1 MWKIPPSAVMPPVMA
16 PRTSGDPRPVCSPVS
31 DSPSEMPMLIP
42 APSAVESP
50 TTNAVCEFEETA
62 AAKIGAIEE
71 TVPSIMPTSA
81 GCTTRSTNERS
92 FSKPARCTRRAISEP
107 PRWCAVFTSVFM
119 AVRTAYVK
127 DPLRTA

>member
-1 MWKIPPSAVMPPVMA
+1 
-16 PRTSGDPRPVCSPVS
+16 
-31 DSPSEMPMLIP
+31 MLIP

-81 GCTTRSTNERS
+81 GWTTLSTKSRSS
-92 FSKPARCTRRAISEP
+92 SKPARWIKRAINEGAAA
-107 PRWCAVFTSVFM
+107 AVFTFTFM
-119 AVRTAYVK
+119 AVWTAYAK
-127 DPLRTA
+127 DWLRTA